1 MGGNLGFYKVC
12 LFAFVMTSPYYNHG
26 TLAARF
32 ILGKSQSVKQA
43 FFSCLFVCFFFHSK
57 RSNNEIIWA
66 GGERKNEER
75 INQLFLF
82 VFFPVT
88 PSLIINSFDLSFV
101 FAQLCLLRF
110 VPQTKNT
117 TTTTTTT
124 NAYQPHR
131 LAMSLFPVFP
141 KSGDSVDSFFW
152 SI

>member
-1 MGGNLGFYKVC
+1 MEHWQPGLFLANRSLWSRRFFRVC
-12 LFAFVMTSPYYNHG
+12 F
-26 TLAARF
+26 
-32 ILGKSQSVKQA
+32 
-43 FFSCLFVCFFFHSK
+43 FFFHSK

-82 VFFPVT
+82 VFFPLT
-88 PSLIINSFDLSFV
+88 PSLIINSFDLSFA
-101 FAQLCLLRF
+101 FAQLCLLCF
-110 VPQTKNT
+110 VPQTKN
-117 TTTTTTT
+117 TTTTT